1 MSRTFIHPLSR
12 RVAVCAG
19 YFDGDMLFDVG
30 GFVGEPGPVP
40 PFVSSTFSILTR
52 GAPTQPSPKLQEL
65 LGFRWAELSHEPLA
79 LMARPQPDWA
89 DTIRGNDEGYNP
101 ALEFFTQILPDNL
114 GPWSFIQKLMVPEY
128 PLFSELG
135 APASLRHGPNEE
147 RVDFYL
153 PHADLAIEIDGGQHQ
168 RQGWKDQAR
177 DRFLA
182 KFGILTLRI
191 KTSDL
196 RARSAAL
203 ADFMARLRRRCE
215 GSPQLHSYRVLD
227 ASPEAAFPSPR
238 YDLTAAIRLQ
248 VAIML
253 AISHRQLDP
262 GATEWRL
269 SVSHDFPTRKG
280 VEWVQAAVAEL
291 FDWFSL
297 FARLTHVEF
306 RPPKLVID
314 QAGLEIDVQLFG
326 RADDL
331 TEFATGITV
340 RTCSVQDRPF
350 IEDPA
355 TQGIKRLRYYGV
367 SYLVVRKTDT
377 RPGRSPAIADLTE
390 LCRRIFGHE
399 SFRPGQDTLILNA
412 LDGQKSLGLM
422 PTGGGKSLC
431 FQVPALLQM
440 GTTITVVPI
449 KALGRDHCAEL
460 ENAGF
465 TGRVVNID
473 SDMPAALREIYA
485 QRILRGEMRFVFV
498 SPERFQTE
506 SFRNTVRLLHEEG
519 LLRMFVIDEVHCM
532 SEWGHDFR
540 PSYLT
545 LPGCLRD
552 LALEVPVMGLTATA
566 SVNVLRDI
574 QGEFEIPDEFVAYE
588 MHRSRTELN
597 FSIRTERSG
606 PAAVT
611 HAIEK
616 IVGESKKNEPPPI
629 HVFSRYVNGDSG
641 VDAIALNLSAK
652 NPGLR
657 IGIFSGKEPKK
668 LNPSA
673 ALSWL
678 RDEVVSRP
686 SSFDE
691 YKQTVQSLWKQG
703 RIDVVVTTKAFG
715 MGVNKPDVRHTIHA
729 GMPSSMEAFYQEA
742 GRAGRDREPAHC
754 HMLFQPEDDDAQEIW
769 LKLEKDL
776 SPKTLKEVLGNGGQG
791 DFRAQLWFLGQGLIS
806 LEDEHRLVAK
816 LHSIIRS
823 SRQDCM
829 VIRIGQVGDM
839 PFQGQRFQL
848 SLFRLYQMGL
858 IKPWAVVDWGRQ
870 DGDGQS
876 VQAVEVER
884 KNTSFQEA
892 CASVLKRMKAVDGEG
907 TETEA
912 MRHVE
917 SLQHGHELWPEL
929 YTQLLKWVQRTQR
942 LSRLQ
947 STWNLYRACISF
959 RPEGAEA
966 FRNELEAFF
975 KVDSTAFQLAALR
988 DMNLAEA
995 AEALNVLISRPN
1007 SIQLKER
1014 SALALLLAQLSR
1026 LLEGTSNSRG
1036 LNLAAACL
1044 QLLTEDRLG
1053 LEAAQRFRTAV
1064 PEGGFAFWKGAGRSL
1079 LSRISAA
1086 SEAAQDTV
1094 AEWILADR
1102 PSRQE
1107 MLELYDELAARPVE
1121 TALLTCFST
1130 ELADAL

>member
-1 MSRTFIHPLSR
+1 
-12 RVAVCAG
+12 
-19 YFDGDMLFDVG
+19 MLFDVG
-30 GFVGEPGPVP
+30 GLVDDPGPVP
-40 PFVSSTFSILTR
+40 SFVASTFSILTR

-65 LGFRWAELSHEPLA
+65 LGFKWADLSQEPLT

-101 ALEFFTQILPDNL
+101 ALEFFTQNLPDDL
-114 GPWSFIQKLMVPEY
+114 GSWSFIQKLMVPEY
-128 PLFSELG
+128 PLFRELG
-135 APASLRHGPNEE
+135 APASLRNGPNAE

-153 PHADLAIEIDGGQHQ
+153 PHADLVIEIDGGQHQ
-168 RQGWKDQAR
+168 QQDWKDQAR
-177 DRFLA
+177 DRFLE
-182 KFGILTLRI
+182 KLGILTLRL
-191 KTSDL
+191 KTTDL
-196 RARSAAL
+196 RTRGTAFAE
-203 ADFMARLRRRCE
+203 FMDSLRHRCE
-215 GSPQLHSYRVLD
+215 VSPRLQSYCVLD
-227 ASPEAAFPSPR
+227 ALPEDAISSPR

-248 VAIML
+248 IAMLL

-262 GATEWRL
+262 GANEWRL
-269 SVSHDFPTRKG
+269 NVSYDFPDRQG
-280 VEWVQAAVAEL
+280 VEWVEAAVAEL

-297 FARLTHVEF
+297 FARLTYVEF

-314 QAGLEIDVQLFG
+314 RAGLTFDVQLFG

-355 TQGIKRLRYYGV
+355 AQKIRRLRYYGV
-367 SYLVVRKTDT
+367 SYLAVTKPDT
-377 RPGRSPAIADLTE
+377 RLGRSPAIGDLTE

-412 LDGQKSLGLM
+412 LEGQKSLGLM

-460 ENAGF
+460 EGAGF

-473 SDMPAALREIYA
+473 SDMPVALREIYA
-485 QRILRGEMRFVFV
+485 QRILRGEMRFIFV

-506 SFRNTVRLLHEEG
+506 NFRNTVRLLHEEN

-588 MHRSRTELN
+588 MHRSRTELH
-597 FSIRTERSG
+597 FSIRAEQGG
-606 PAAVT
+606 PAAVSNT
-611 HAIEK
+611 IEK
-616 IVGESKKNEPPPI
+616 IVGESKKNEPPPV

-641 VDAIALNLSAK
+641 VHAIALNLSAK

-657 IGIFSGKEPKK
+657 VGLFSGKEPKK
-668 LNPSA
+668 FKTDA
-673 ALSWL
+673 ALNWL
-678 RDEVVSRP
+678 RDHTVSRP
-686 SSFDE
+686 GTFDE
-691 YKQTVQSLWKQG
+691 YKQMVQSLWKQG
-703 RIDVVVTTKAFG
+703 RLDVAVTTKAFG
-715 MGVNKPDVRHTIHA
+715 MGVNKPDVRYTIHA

-754 HMLFQPEDDDAQEIW
+754 HMLFQPEDDDAQAIW

-776 SPKTLKEVLGNGGQG
+776 SPRVLDEVLGNGEGG
-791 DFRAQLWFLGQGLIS
+791 DFRAQLWFLKQGLIS
-806 LEDEHRLVAK
+806 LEDERRLVEK
-816 LHSIIRS
+816 LHNIIRS
-823 SRQDCM
+823 SRQECM
-829 VIRIGQVGDM
+829 VIRVGQIGDM
-839 PFQGQRFQL
+839 PLQGQRFQL

-858 IKPWAVVDWGRQ
+858 IKPWVVVDWGRQ

-876 VQAVEVER
+876 VQAVRVER
-884 KNTSFQEA
+884 KNTNFQEA
-892 CASVLKRMKAVDGEG
+892 CTSVLRRMKAVDGEG

-917 SLQHGHELWPEL
+917 GLKRGHEHWPEL

-959 RPEGAEA
+959 RPEGAEV

-988 DMNLAEA
+988 DMAIAEA

-1007 SIQLKER
+1007 SRQLKER

-1044 QLLTEDRLG
+1044 QVLTEDQPS

-1064 PEGGFAFWKGAGRSL
+1064 PEGGFAFWKGAGKSL
-1079 LSRISAA
+1079 LPRIAAA
-1086 SEAAQDTV
+1086 SDAAQATV
-1094 AEWILADR
+1094 AEWILVDR
-1102 PSRQE
+1102 LSRQE
-1107 MLELYDELAARPVE
+1107 MLELYDELAARPIE
-1121 TALLTCFST
+1121 AALLTYFST
-1130 ELADAL
+1130 ELGDAL

>member
-1 MSRTFIHPLSR
+1 MNQAFIHPLNR
-12 RVAVCAG
+12 RVPVCAG
-19 YFDGDMLFDVG
+19 YFDADMLFDVG
-30 GFVGEPGPVP
+30 GLVDEPGPVP
-40 PFVSSTFSILTR
+40 SFVASTFSILTR
-52 GAPTQPSPKLQEL
+52 GAPTQPSPMLQEL
-65 LGFRWAELSHEPLA
+65 LGFRWAELSQEPLV
-79 LMARPQPDWA
+79 LMARPEPDWA

-101 ALEFFTQILPDNL
+101 ALEFFTQILPNNL

-128 PLFSELG
+128 PLFRELG
-135 APASLRHGPNEE
+135 APASLRYGPNAE

-153 PHADLAIEIDGGQHQ
+153 PHADLVIEIDGEQHLH
-168 RQGWKDQAR
+168 QGGKDQAR
-177 DRFLA
+177 DRFLE
-182 KFGILTLRI
+182 KFGILVLRL

-196 RARSAAL
+196 RARSTAF
-203 ADFMARLRRRCE
+203 ADFMVRLRRRCE
-215 GSPQLHSYRVLD
+215 DSPRLQSYRVLD
-227 ASPEAAFPSPR
+227 VSPTEASPSPR

-248 VAIML
+248 MAMML
-253 AISHRQLDP
+253 AISHRQLEP
-262 GATEWRL
+262 GADEWRL
-269 SVSHDFPTRKG
+269 NVSHDLPTRKG
-280 VEWVQAAVAEL
+280 VSWVEAAVVEL

-297 FARLTHVEF
+297 FARLKHVEF
-306 RPPKLVID
+306 KPPKLVID
-314 QAGLEIDVQLFG
+314 RDGLMFDVQLFG

-331 TEFATGITV
+331 TELATGITV

-355 TQGIKRLRYYGV
+355 ARGIKRLRYYGV
-367 SYLVVRKTDT
+367 SYLAVEKPATG
-377 RPGRSPAIADLTE
+377 PGRPPAITDLTE

-412 LDGQKSLGLM
+412 LDGQRSLGLM

-460 ENAGF
+460 EGAGF

-506 SFRNTVRLLHEEG
+506 NFRDTVRLLREEN

-574 QGEFEIPDEFVAYE
+574 QSEFEIPEEFIAYE

-597 FSIRTERSG
+597 FSIRTERGG

-616 IVGESKKNEPPPI
+616 IVAESQKNEPPPV
-629 HVFSRYVNGDSG
+629 HVFSRYVNGDDG

-657 IGIFSGKEPKK
+657 VGVFSGKEPKK
-668 LNPSA
+668 FNPGA
-673 ALSWL
+673 AVTWM
-678 RDEVVSRP
+678 RDEAVSRP
-686 SSFDE
+686 RSFDE

-703 RIDVVVTTKAFG
+703 RLDVVVTTKAFG

-754 HMLFQPEDDDAQEIW
+754 HMLFQPENDDAEKIW

-776 SPKTLKEVLGNGGQG
+776 SPRTLKEVLGHGGRG
-791 DFRAQLWFLGQGLIS
+791 DFRAQLWFLEQGLIS
-806 LEDEHRLVAK
+806 LEDEHRLVAR

-829 VIRIGQVGDM
+829 EIRVGQMGDM
-839 PFQGQRFQL
+839 RLQGQRFQL

-858 IKPWAVVDWGRQ
+858 IKPWAVVDWGRR

-884 KNTSFQEA
+884 TNTGFQEA
-892 CASVLKRMKAVDGEG
+892 CASLLRRMKAVDGEG

-917 SLQHGHELWPEL
+917 SLKHGQELWPEL
-929 YTQLLKWVQRTQR
+929 YTELLKWVQRTQR

-995 AEALNVLISRPN
+995 AETLHGLISRPD
-1007 SIQLKER
+1007 SSQLKER

-1044 QLLTEDRLG
+1044 QLLTEDRPG
-1053 LEAAQRFRTAV
+1053 LEAMQRLRTAV
-1064 PEGGFAFWKGAGRSL
+1064 PEGGFAFWKGAGKNLLPRVAATSL
-1079 LSRISAA
+1079 
-1086 SEAAQDTV
+1086 AAQDMV

-1102 PSRQE
+1102 PSRQQI
-1107 MLELYDELAARPVE
+1107 LELYDELAAKPVE
-1121 TALLTCFST
+1121 DALLACFST